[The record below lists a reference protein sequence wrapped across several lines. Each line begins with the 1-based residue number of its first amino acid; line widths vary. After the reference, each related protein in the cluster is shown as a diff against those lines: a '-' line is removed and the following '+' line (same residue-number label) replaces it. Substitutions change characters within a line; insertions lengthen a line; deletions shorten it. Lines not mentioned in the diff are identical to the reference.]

1 MGENRW
7 FFLIDE
13 IKLTNVEGM
22 KGIEKYPLN
31 TKTII
36 VAGKIYKWMLK
47 LMDKI
52 LRIKSISV

>member
-31 TKTII
+31 TKAI

-52 LRIKSISV
+52 LRIKSISA

>member
-1 MGENRW
+1 
-7 FFLIDE
+7 
-13 IKLTNVEGM
+13 M

-52 LRIKSISV
+52 LRIKSISA